1 MRKNIGR
8 AISRVLLYLIDCVGT
23 FISFSGWARL
33 CPLYFNLPQAL
44 RKIQDWTN
52 RNPQDDAM
60 EQEDL
65 GAVYDRRKWRE
76 NYYGKRPLQS

>member
-23 FISFSGWARL
+23 FINFGGSERL
-33 CPLYFNLPQAL
+33 CPLYFNLSQAV

-60 EQEDL
+60 NQEGL